1 MVNKITIY
9 VALVIVGVWFRLV
22 QNQKFVVGGPK
33 LKFDEAN
40 NFCKNKYQDGGLA
53 IIKDSKSQS
62 KIRRLLYDDVIDSGK
77 LLFNHSKN

>member
-9 VALVIVGVWFRLV
+9 VTLVIIGVCFRHV

-53 IIKDSKSQS
+53 IITHSKSS
-62 KIRRLLYDDVIDSGK
+62 RKIERLLYDDILDSGK
-77 LLFNHSKN
+77 L